1 MWGKIRWNWKMIKFD
16 LWPTGRFRKNLY
28 FKQSLSVLWFLGCVT
43 GILGEVTGG
52 SFSLFFSLV
61 LTKGDE
67 SEAVEWRF
75 SFAKISTN
83 HGAPLE
89 RRSYPKHY
97 SYHAHATR
105 QLPPTH
111 SDTRQN
117 LYWPSRSS
125 SARNKKNV
133 ISDFLRPH
141 HALCDPGQGLT
152 LCVCYI

>member
-1 MWGKIRWNWKMIKFD
+1 MLKPQQKKKCCDRLWGKIRWNWKMIKFD
-16 LWPTGRFRKNLY
+16 LWPPGRFRKNLY
-28 FKQSLSVLWFLGCVT
+28 SKQSLSVLWFLGCVT
-43 GILGEVTGG
+43 VIFGEVTGG

-67 SEAVEWRF
+67 SEAVEGRF
-75 SFAKISTN
+75 LFAKISTN
-83 HGAPLE
+83 HRAPFE

-125 SARNKKNV
+125 SARNIKKCDQWFFTPP
-133 ISDFLRPH
+133 SR
-141 HALCDPGQGLT
+141 AL
-152 LCVCYI
+152 